1 MLPTS
6 LSFLALSSSS
16 SCPVIL
22 PFDPLISSPS
32 SRVPLFSFPAA
43 HINLIRGPNT
53 RASSLHSARKIKK
66 RRYVAAL
73 KHRDEK
79 TMISRGNR
87 NRSSARDE
95 DFKID
100 RDRFFMFRLMGEIWT
115 RMRWLA
121 ALQRLRS
128 RVSSAKDI
136 SRGERVRK
144 SNFIVLVYLV
154 S

>member
-100 RDRFFMFRLMGEIWT
+100 RDRFFTFRLMGEIWA
-115 RMRWLA
+115 RMVGGSSSTSSIPCFFGEGYL
-121 ALQRLRS
+121 S
-128 RVSSAKDI
+128 RRTSSKVQFYCI
-136 SRGERVRK
+136 GIFS
-144 SNFIVLVYLV
+144 
-154 S
+154 